1 MANERETIRKALD
14 ARLSPLSAS
23 PRRRERIRIVIG
35 QREKKPI
42 PKRRSLVL
50 AVALLLALAGAALA
64 VGTNLFARFA
74 QNDRRY
80 EGVLDQVTDVTE
92 KPASVQDEKLGM
104 VSARVDS
111 AYYDGQTLTLT
122 IAVENA
128 RCIAEWTPTEDEKAL
143 LIPDNG
149 DGPELPLATTEE
161 ERRLLSAYQDAIAA
175 GKPFGIRTD
184 TIWVHDHF
192 YTEDGISLP
201 PYSGEEEEENG
212 TLYEMREFT
221 PLPEEVSGRETLAVY
236 AELGRSTV
244 YSYFDGEK
252 TYWRSE
258 VRRDGVGRLTATVP
272 KAEAEIVSFAG
283 TGTLNGAACTVTAQ
297 VSAIELRLTIEAETD
312 AFPLTSHRLD
322 GQTWQEQPWM
332 AAVYDETGT
341 EYLPRE
347 SSSAESARRLE
358 IPFDGSGHIPERLRV
373 YVYSC
378 GMDEEMP
385 DEEEIRSGSWV
396 ELTPSSL

>member
-23 PRRRERIRIVIG
+23 PRRREGIRAAVA

-92 KPASVQDEKLGM
+92 KPASVLDEKLGM

-128 RCIAEWTPTEDEKAL
+128 RRISEWTPAEEEKAL
-143 LIPDNG
+143 LK
-149 DGPELPLATTEE
+149 PEEGARPATPQTAMTEE
-161 ERRLLSAYQDAIAA
+161 EKRIMADAQAAKAA
-175 GKPFGIRTD
+175 GRPFGIRKD

-201 PYSGEEEEENG
+201 PYYGEDEEENG
-212 TLYEMREFT
+212 TLYEIREFS
-221 PLPEEVSGRETLAVY
+221 PLPEDVSGRETLSVY
-236 AELGRSTV
+236 AELGRSTE
-244 YSYFDGEK
+244 YYYFDGQK

-258 VRRDGVGRLTATVP
+258 VQRDGV
-272 KAEAEIVSFAG
+272 
-283 TGTLNGAACTVTAQ
+283 GTLNGAACTVTAQ
-297 VSAIELRLTIEAETD
+297 VSAIELRLTIDAETD
-312 AFPLTSHRLD
+312 AFPLTTRYLD

-373 YVYSC
+373 CVYSC
-378 GMDEEMP
+378 GVDEDMP

-396 ELTPSSL
+396 ELTPSPL

>member
-23 PRRRERIRIVIG
+23 PRRREGIRAAVA

-74 QNDRRY
+74 QNDRRF

-92 KPASVQDEKLGM
+92 KPASVLDEKLGM

-128 RCIAEWTPTEDEKAL
+128 RRISEWTPTEEEKAL
-143 LIPDNG
+143 LK
-149 DGPELPLATTEE
+149 PEEGARPATPQTAMTEE
-161 ERRLLSAYQDAIAA
+161 EKRIMADAQAAKAA
-175 GKPFGIRTD
+175 GKPFGIRKD

-201 PYSGEEEEENG
+201 PYDGEDEEENG
-212 TLYEMREFT
+212 TLYEIREFSL
-221 PLPEEVSGRETLAVY
+221 LPEDVSGRETLSVY
-236 AELGRSTV
+236 AELGRSTE
-244 YSYFDGEK
+244 YYYFDGQK

-258 VRRDGVGRLTATVP
+258 VQRDGVGRVTATVP
-272 KAEAEIVSFAG
+272 KAEAEIALFTG
-283 TGTLNGAACTVTAQ
+283 TGTLNGAACTITAQ
-297 VSAIELRLTIEAETD
+297 VSAVELRLTIEAEAD
-312 AFPLTSHRLD
+312 VFPLEKHQED
-322 GQTWQEQPWM
+322 GFEWTEQPWM
-332 AAVYDETGT
+332 AAVYDETGA

-347 SSSAESARRLE
+347 GASPESDRCLT
-358 IPFDGSGHIPERLRV
+358 IPFDGSGHVPEKLTV
-373 YVYSC
+373 YVYRSAW
-378 GMDEEMP
+378 DEPEQ
-385 DEEEIRSGSWV
+385 DEAEIRSGDSV
-396 ELTPSSL
+396 ELTR